1 MSGAGW
7 AKAARRLAWPVALA
21 GAALLAACS
30 GANNAAGNGAAQHP
44 ARADFATPPGRP
56 TPPPPP
62 SLGARLPDLGDMV
75 VDSPVASAAYNSD
88 PPTSGPH
95 LATAPRRGVYTSPLA
110 TEALPAFLARGG
122 VEVLYN
128 SSASP
133 DVVRALTDL
142 VNAELDRDPGLVLL
156 VPRPQMPCQVAVT
169 AWTQMIAFGPP
180 NCQPGSQGH
189 AFSPGST
196 DEALVRQF
204 IERSMCVYD
213 PQHAC
218 LTAAPSTPPAG

>member
-1 MSGAGW
+1 MNGARRVR
-7 AKAARRLAWPVALA
+7 AARRLALPLVLA
-21 GAALLAACS
+21 GAALLASCS

-44 ARADFATPPGRP
+44 PRADFATPPGRP
-56 TPPPPP
+56 NPPPPP
-62 SLGARLPDLGDMV
+62 SLGARLPDLGDLIV
-75 VDSPVASAAYNSD
+75 ASPVASASYNSD

-95 LATAPRRGVYTSPLA
+95 LATSPRRGVYSSALPS
-110 TEALPAFLARGG
+110 EALPAFIARGG

-133 DVVRALTDL
+133 EVVRALL
-142 VNAELDRDPGLVLL
+142 EIVNVELDRDPGLVLL
-156 VPRPQMPCQVAVT
+156 APRPQMSCQVAVT

-180 NCQPGSQGH
+180 NCQPGSQGRH
-189 AFSPGST
+189 FSPGSA

-213 PQHAC
+213 PQHVC
-218 LTAAPSTPPAG
+218 KAATSATPAS